1 MLLALFLLTPPIK
14 NRGNFNICL
23 TSDVSCGYG
32 SGWGDVNFLVN
43 LHAFSLP
50 AHYVDHVAWA
60 RCGDGW
66 GDVNVR
72 VRSLAVDLQ
81 LAIQI
86 QQWQRP
92 LDSCATCLGAH
103 PRKRARVFTGSE
115 KTLFLYDTVGIFAD
129 PQARDL

>member
-1 MLLALFLLTPPIK
+1 MFLAGMGLGGVMLTFVLACTL
-14 NRGNFNICL
+14 
-23 TSDVSCGYG
+23 S
-32 SGWGDVNFLVN
+32 
-43 LHAFSLP
+43 
-50 AHYVDHVAWA
+50 AHYVNHDAWVGY
-60 RCGDGW
+60 GDGW

-103 PRKRARVFTGSE
+103 PRRMS
-115 KTLFLYDTVGIFAD
+115 
-129 PQARDL
+129 